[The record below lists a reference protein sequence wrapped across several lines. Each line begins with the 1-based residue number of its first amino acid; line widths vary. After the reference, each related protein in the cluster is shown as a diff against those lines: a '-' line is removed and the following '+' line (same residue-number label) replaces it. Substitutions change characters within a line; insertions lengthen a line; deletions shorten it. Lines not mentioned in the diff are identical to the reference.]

1 MGPEKYQK
9 TCFEQEEKIGQSPG
23 IIVVQMEG
31 WSNGDEVVVWRI
43 KEGPKFEY
51 RKNTDWRMAVDR

>member
-9 TCFEQEEKIGQSPG
+9 TCFEQEEKIGQSPDV
-23 IIVVQMEG
+23 IVVQMEG
-31 WSNGDEVVVWRI
+31 WRNGDEVVVWRF

-51 RKNTDWRMAVDR
+51 REDHRWEVGC